1 MLVKLLNFSV
11 VRGDGDGLKIDGEDV
26 YTGELGGSRWFEHAS
41 YGRIAVIARLAVDFR
56 SYRVTLFRQR

>member
-41 YGRIAVIARLAVDFR
+41 YGRLAVDFR